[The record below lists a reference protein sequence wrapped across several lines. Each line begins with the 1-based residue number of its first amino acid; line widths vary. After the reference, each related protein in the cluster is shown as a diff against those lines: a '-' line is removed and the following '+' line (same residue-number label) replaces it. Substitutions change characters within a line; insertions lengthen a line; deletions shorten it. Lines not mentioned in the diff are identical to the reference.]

1 MEIKEAIE
9 HAIDGNAVL
18 FVGSGFSFGSENLA
32 GSLPLSGKSL
42 AKKLYELAGVETN
55 DDNLS
60 LASQMFLRMRST
72 SELTSMLRE
81 MFTIKN
87 PAPHH
92 LEIASLT
99 WRRVYTTNYDNLFEL
114 SANQHGRA
122 VTPVIVSDAPEN
134 HISDSHVCVHINGFI
149 QRLAHGDLESSFKLT
164 FESYLTDN
172 FTPSKWRTVFQN
184 DIALARAVI
193 FIGYSM
199 YDLDIQRIVDKE
211 DIKEKSIFIVAPD
224 TKPTSPDG
232 VVLPTF
238 GELFPIGVEAFGSA
252 IKSTRAAYIPHT
264 RPREF
269 LALRKVLA
277 PAPIE
282 EVNNADVERLF
293 LYGEVTPELIS
304 VTSSF
309 PNSPSGRFYLVARQ
323 ALAIAEQS
331 ISDRDIIFTSD
342 LGNGKTI
349 ALEQLAI
356 NLVKKGWAV
365 FRLENDSKET
375 RREVDRLLRLDE
387 PVVFL
392 ADPYIPYLDII
403 DFISVRRQGKK
414 IRFALSARSNIHEA
428 FLDRLENSLRTTDIA
443 EIDINRLTSQET
455 KCLGDLIDSFGL
467 WADFSAYPASEKNK
481 LLSQKCDG
489 QFHQILLRFYSS
501 PQISRKIEDIFD
513 TISEDV
519 KVIVIAAFILKGTGL
534 AVDKRFLNDLLD
546 GAPASRLSN
555 LNKTS
560 LRPLWS
566 DSSGQFRLRSSA
578 LAEYYLTHLAN
589 AADVTSVLL
598 EMFSNAHKLQEITK
612 EYVYFMRSVMSYSAL
627 QKLLPK
633 NGLRSA
639 TIEFYERI
647 QTFRIAQRNP
657 HYWLQYAIARLSLD
671 DDLDAVET
679 YFRSAYSY
687 ANSGGGYDTFQID
700 NHYARFLLARA
711 GRSDSCNEAFKCFD
725 EARKILKKQMYRETK
740 HYPYRVAKNISD
752 FFRAHK
758 DSFSPSQLKEIVEFC
773 NNVLERIDKLPSATR
788 DHRHVAESKRTMQ
801 GLLKEAL
808 APPR

>member
-18 FVGSGFSFGSENLA
+18 FIGAGFSFGAENLE
-32 GSLPLSGKSL
+32 GSLPLSGRSL
-42 AKKLYELAGVETN
+42 AKRLYELSGVETD

-60 LASQMFLRMRST
+60 LASQMFLRMRSP
-72 SELTSMLRE
+72 SVLASLLRE
-81 MFTIKN
+81 MFTIKK

-92 LEIASLT
+92 LQIASMN
-99 WRRVYTTNYDNLFEL
+99 WRRIYTTNYDNLFEL
-114 SANQHGRA
+114 SANQEGKA
-122 VTPVIVSDAPEN
+122 VTPVILTDSPEK

-149 QRLAHGDLESSFKLT
+149 QRLEHGDFASNFKLT
-164 FESYLTDN
+164 FESYLRDD

-199 YDLDIQRIVDKE
+199 YDLDIQRIVDKV
-211 DIKEKSIFIVAPD
+211 DVKEKSIFIVSPD
-224 TKPTSPDG
+224 TKSTSPDG

-238 GELFPIGVEAFGSA
+238 GKLFPIGVRAFGDEIGS
-252 IKSTRAAYIPHT
+252 IKLTYVPSTRPH
-264 RPREF
+264 EF

-282 EVNNADVERLF
+282 EVKNIDIERLF
-293 LYGEVTPELIS
+293 LYGEVTPKLIS

-309 PNSPSGRFYLVARQ
+309 PNSPSGRFYLVERQ

-331 ISDRDIIFTSD
+331 ISERDIIFTSD

-356 NLVKKGWAV
+356 NLVKKGWNV
-365 FRLENDSKET
+365 FRLESDSKEA
-375 RREVDRLLRLDE
+375 RREADRLLRLDE
-387 PVVFL
+387 PVVFM
-392 ADPYIPYLDII
+392 ADPYIPFLDII
-403 DFISVRRQGKK
+403 DFISVRRQGKR

-428 FLDRLENSLRTTDIA
+428 FLDRLENSLRTTDIV
-443 EIDINRLTSQET
+443 EIDLNRLSALET
-455 KCLGDLIDSFGL
+455 KSLSDLIDSFGL
-467 WADFSAYPASEKNK
+467 WADFSAYPDSEKNK
-481 LLSQKCDG
+481 LLSQKCDS

-501 PQISRKIEDIFD
+501 PQISRKIEDIFEA
-513 TISEDV
+513 ISEDV
-519 KVIVIAAFILKGTGL
+519 KGIVIAAFILKGTGL
-534 AVDKRFLNDLLD
+534 SVDKRFLNDLLD
-546 GAPASRLSN
+546 GAPLLRLSN
-555 LNKTS
+555 SDKTS
-560 LRPLWS
+560 LRFLWS
-566 DSSGQFRLRSSA
+566 DNSGQLRLKSSV

-589 AADVTSVLL
+589 AADVTRVLL
-598 EMFSNAHKLQEITK
+598 EMFKNAHKLQEISK

-627 QKLLPK
+627 QKLLPR
-633 NGLRSA
+633 NGIHSA
-639 TIEFYERI
+639 TIEFYEQI
-647 QTFRIAQRNP
+647 QTFRITQRNP

-679 YFRSAYSY
+679 YFKSAYGF

-711 GRSDSCNEAFKCFD
+711 VRSASCNEAFKYFD
-725 EARKILKKQMYRETK
+725 ESRKILKKQMYRETK
-740 HYPYRVAKNISD
+740 HYPYRVAKNVLD

-758 DSFSPSQLKEIVEFC
+758 NSFSTPQLKEILYFC
-773 NNVLERIDKLPSATR
+773 NDVLERIEKLPIQIR
-788 DHRHVAESKRTMQ
+788 DHRHVAESKKAMQ
-801 GLLKEAL
+801 SVLKEAL
-808 APPR
+808 